1 MMLLKINPQR
11 EMACASLEPLQKSR
25 AGLPK
30 VYQDHDHDGDVGIYR
45 RDDEKKYIK
54 IIMLFIVVLMK
65 KIDSN
70 AMEPQIGGKE
80 LGNNRKAPQDD
91 SSCNGDEVAK
101 ILVHGATL

>member
-1 MMLLKINPQR
+1 M
-11 EMACASLEPLQKSR
+11 
-25 AGLPK
+25 
-30 VYQDHDHDGDVGIYR
+30 
-45 RDDEKKYIK
+45 

-91 SSCNGDEVAK
+91 SSCDGDEVAK